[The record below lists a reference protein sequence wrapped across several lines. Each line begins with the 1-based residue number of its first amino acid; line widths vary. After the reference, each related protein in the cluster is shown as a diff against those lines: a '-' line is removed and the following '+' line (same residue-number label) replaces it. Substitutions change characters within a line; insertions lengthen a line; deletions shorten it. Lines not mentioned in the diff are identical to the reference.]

1 MTDSADFLA
10 VRRHPGGL
18 APLQL
23 AGAALALYSYLDSV
37 PNDGGT
43 GRRVAMV

>member
-1 MTDSADFLA
+1 MTDRGDFLA

-23 AGAALALYSYLDSV
+23 AGAALALYSYLTIEDV
-37 PNDGGT
+37 GHCGG
-43 GRRVAMV
+43 MY